1 MVRDDGLGAADNRPD
16 RRPEVEE
23 ILGIG
28 NWGTNGM
35 AVPVGRLTVDAVA
48 AGIDRRC
55 LGGGDRERISMDLRP
70 TAAGWSRCSTSG
82 RRRRHSRRSE
92 IESADMNSSRPDGGT
107 SPEPSRRGRRKDWRL
122 VAHWLVVVAAVGY
135 LAWVTPGLAADAT
148 RAISRLDHLAW
159 GWVAVAVLCGVAA
172 LVLYGELHRQLLLV
186 GGARVSV
193 AAVQG
198 INFVENAVSVT
209 VPVVGGVGAVVFAID
224 QLRRRHVDAALAS
237 WSVLAAGVIST
248 VTLLVLG
255 AVGLGVTGR
264 IPLVLGLAVAVLITL
279 GCVGMWKVVSH
290 PDVLRRVLHR
300 LVGLGRWVPGLC
312 GSCRFARAARAEEAS
327 RRLATRIVLLRPS
340 AGRWAVLILLAALP
354 WVLDFCCLAV
364 SMVAVGTG
372 VPWGA
377 LLVGFLLVQLSV
389 ALQIFPGG
397 AGLAETSLLA
407 LLLAAGVEAGPAA
420 ASVLIYRSI
429 TWLGMALVG
438 WALYA
443 LSIHTSPL
451 HLHRHAPELAQV

>member
-1 MVRDDGLGAADNRPD
+1 M
-16 RRPEVEE
+16 
-23 ILGIG
+23 
-28 NWGTNGM
+28 
-35 AVPVGRLTVDAVA
+35 
-48 AGIDRRC
+48 
-55 LGGGDRERISMDLRP
+55 
-70 TAAGWSRCSTSG
+70 
-82 RRRRHSRRSE
+82 
-92 IESADMNSSRPDGGT
+92 
-107 SPEPSRRGRRKDWRL
+107 DWRL

-135 LAWVTPGLAADAT
+135 LAWVAPGLAADAA
-148 RAISRLDHLAW
+148 RAVRRLDHLDW

-172 LVLYGELHRQLLLV
+172 LVLYAELHRQLLLV

-193 AAVQG
+193 AAVQS

-209 VPVVGGVGAVVFAID
+209 VPVVGGVGAIAYAID
-224 QLRRRHVDAALAS
+224 QLRRRGVDAALAS

-290 PDVLRRVLHR
+290 PDVLRRVLRR

-312 GSCRFARAARAEEAS
+312 GSCRFAWAARAEEVS
-327 RRLATRIVLLRPS
+327 CRLATRIAVLRPS
-340 AGRWAVLILLAALP
+340 AGRWVVVIVLAALP
-354 WVLDFCCLAV
+354 WVLDFCCLTA
-364 SMVAVGTG
+364 SMVAVAAV

-407 LLLAAGVEAGPAA
+407 LLLASGVEAGPAA

-451 HLHRHAPELAQV
+451 HLHRHAPELAHV

>member
-1 MVRDDGLGAADNRPD
+1 M
-16 RRPEVEE
+16 
-23 ILGIG
+23 
-28 NWGTNGM
+28 
-35 AVPVGRLTVDAVA
+35 
-48 AGIDRRC
+48 
-55 LGGGDRERISMDLRP
+55 
-70 TAAGWSRCSTSG
+70 
-82 RRRRHSRRSE
+82 
-92 IESADMNSSRPDGGT
+92 
-107 SPEPSRRGRRKDWRL
+107 
-122 VAHWLVVVAAVGY
+122 AHWLVVAAAVGY
-135 LAWVTPGLAADAT
+135 LAWVAPELAADAALAV
-148 RAISRLDHLAW
+148 RRLDHLDW
-159 GWVAVAVLCGVAA
+159 GWVALAVLCGVAA
-172 LVLYGELHRQLLLV
+172 LVLYAELHRQLLLV
-186 GGARVSV
+186 GGSRVSV
-193 AAVQG
+193 ATVQS

-209 VPVVGGVGAVVFAID
+209 VPVVGGVGAMAYAID
-224 QLRRRHVDAALAS
+224 RLRRRGVDAALAS

-264 IPLVLGLAVAVLITL
+264 IPLVLGLGVAVLITL

-290 PDVLRRVLHR
+290 PEVLRRVLRR

-312 GSCRFARAARAEEAS
+312 GNCRFAWATRADAVS
-327 RRLATRIVLLRPS
+327 RRLATRIALLRPS
-340 AGRWAVLILLAALP
+340 AGRWVVLIVLAALP
-354 WVLDFCCLAV
+354 WVLDFCCLTASV
-364 SMVAVGTG
+364 VAVGAA
-372 VPWGA
+372 VAWGA

-407 LLLAAGVEAGPAA
+407 LLLASGVGAGQAA

-451 HLHRHAPELAQV
+451 HLHRHVPELAHA